1 MKLQENKECF
11 FCDTT
16 ENLHRHHVFGG
27 PNRKHSEEY
36 GMVVYLCA
44 NHHNM
49 SANGVHMNR
58 KRDLLLKKYAQKVF
72 EEEYGHDKFME
83 VFKRNYL

>member
-1 MKLQENKECF
+1 MQ
-11 FCDTT
+11 
-16 ENLHRHHVFGG
+16 
-27 PNRKHSEEY
+27 
-36 GMVVYLCA
+36 VYLCA

-58 KRDLLLKKYAQKVF
+58 ERDLLLKKYAQKIF
-72 EEEYGHDKFME
+72 EEEYGHEKFME